1 VNAHEHYYK
10 SHTYAASVKLM
21 SLMGATLG
29 REAEAT
35 ELPISRENSLF
46 KSKDD
51 GALREVLKHDVT
63 PHADGWARFLYA
75 TISALEKMLCSR
87 RRAIS
92 RWDGTM
98 VSN

>member
-1 VNAHEHYYK
+1 VDVQEHYNK

-51 GALREVLKHDVT
+51 AALREVLKHDIT
-63 PHADGWARFLYA
+63 PHADG
-75 TISALEKMLCSR
+75 
-87 RRAIS
+87 
-92 RWDGTM
+92 
-98 VSN
+98 